1 LSTPLSLSSRK
12 LKGYPKRDGKSKKTK
27 KNPPSFLIQGSH
39 LHNMSAT
46 PTAEKTQNSDMRRR
60 TLVFLYFTLD
70 RFFVSIENF
79 EKDPSKKKIQRSL
92 RPKRPSG
99 KKKRIKNKD

>member
-1 LSTPLSLSSRK
+1 
-12 LKGYPKRDGKSKKTK
+12 
-27 KNPPSFLIQGSH
+27 
-39 LHNMSAT
+39 MSAT

-92 RPKRPSG
+92 SQNVPQEK
-99 KKKRIKNKD
+99 KNKKQRLRIFSHKYKKDNNKYQNLLS